1 MILGTFYYNTQY
13 YNYRN
18 LQEVILDLRT
28 LLNRYDILLTLKEKN
43 SFLRAE
49 KLGKLFDTERE
60 LIKMR
65 TEVYAL

>member
-1 MILGTFYYNTQY
+1 MILGTFYYNTSY
-13 YNYRN
+13 YDYKK

-49 KLGKLFDTERE
+49 KLGRLFDTERE

-65 TEVYAL
+65 TEIYAL